1 MAKAANQPRTEPARK
16 KPYPT
21 FRGDDEEQAFLDKA
35 DLSEY
40 DLETGFAPL
49 EEWLAAAEAM
59 HKDASVNLRLPR
71 AMIEAYKQK
80 AKARRMPYQRLM
92 RMALQEALKRAG

>member
-16 KPYPT
+16 NPT
-21 FRGDDEEQAFLDKA
+21 FRSDDKEQAFLDKA

-49 EEWLAAAEAM
+49 EEWLAAAEAV
-59 HKDASVNLRLPR
+59 HKDARVNLRVPR

-80 AKARRMPYQRLM
+80 AKAQRLM